1 MRFQHDDAK
10 NTASGFIKHWSN
22 SDERVFLRD
31 LFDLS
36 GLFERSIKHKGKS
49 VSTQIRSEWCGN
61 PRKTNEKNEENVY
74 DITPEMLEFALNV
87 CNIKPD
93 VI

>member
-1 MRFQHDDAK
+1 MWKPKKDKMRK
-10 NTASGFIKHWSN
+10 RW
-22 SDERVFLRD
+22 
-31 LFDLS
+31 
-36 GLFERSIKHKGKS
+36 
-49 VSTQIRSEWCGN
+49 
-61 PRKTNEKNEENVY
+61 ENVY